1 MTRQSARS
9 EDNLNIVPTIGH
21 PLRVALCLIACGSF
35 AHAAGIVIYGDVAD
49 SEVNSTGIF
58 SYDPGSL
65 QGEVGVN
72 GGYDYSDVFVF
83 QLPVLLPGQLI
94 TAADFSFYDDASSS
108 VYNIDL
114 YGLAYRSASTVL
126 PSDWYSG
133 PSDPNSH
140 LIQGGIIPP
149 SVSFSGRITT
159 SNAADA
165 ALLAYLNAQYAAGA
179 AGGNY
184 VFLRLSNSVINGANT
199 RVDFLYNAD
208 VAPYLEGAFGGPS
221 LSYWQDLYSPRLDV
235 TLSDVNVSAAPE
247 PSSMALLAGG
257 LGVCVLLKRRS
268 QSRARSK
275 ARLVSVG
282 KVRFTGC

>member
-35 AHAAGIVIYGDVAD
+35 AHAASIVIYGDVAD

-65 QGEVGVN
+65 QGEAGVN

-83 QLPVLLPGQLI
+83 QLPVLAPGQLI
-94 TAADFSFYDDASSS
+94 TAADFSFYDNASSS
-108 VYNIDL
+108 KYNVDL
-114 YGLAYRSASTVL
+114 YGLSYRSASTVL

-133 PSDPNSH
+133 PGDSQNT
-140 LIQGGIIPP
+140 LLQAGIIPA
-149 SVSFSGRITT
+149 SYNFSGRITSST
-159 SNAADA
+159 GADA
-165 ALLAYLNAQYAAGA
+165 VLLAYLNAQYVAGA

-184 VFLRLSNSVINGANT
+184 VFLRLSSSVTNGDNLN
-199 RVDFLYNAD
+199 VDFLYNAD
-208 VAPYLEGAFGGPS
+208 LAYYLQNAYPGSS
-221 LSYWQDLYSPRLDV
+221 LSYWENLYSPRLDL

-257 LGVCVLLKRRS
+257 LGVCVLFKRRS

-275 ARLVSVG
+275 AA
-282 KVRFTGC
+282 